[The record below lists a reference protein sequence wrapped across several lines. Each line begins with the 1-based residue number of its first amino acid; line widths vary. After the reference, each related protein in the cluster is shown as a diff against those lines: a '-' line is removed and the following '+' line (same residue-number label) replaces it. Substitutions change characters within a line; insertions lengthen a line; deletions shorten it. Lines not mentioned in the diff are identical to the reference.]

1 MRGRLEAPEQKTIEV
16 PSRRFGKYVIR
27 SRVGAGGMAE
37 VFLADAIDV
46 DGNQVEVALKLM
58 KKGMNAEAFHDE
70 ADLMGLLDHPNLVG
84 RYEVGEA
91 FGRPYISMEYLIG
104 GDLRQ
109 VMDAHRRLMR
119 DFPVSMGVHCCLEVL
134 KGLAYFHQ
142 AKTRSGAAMHLI
154 HSDVNPSNV
163 FFSGDGE
170 IKLGDFGVATS
181 SRGNIGPGEGVAAG
195 KLSYLSPEQTRGEK
209 LSPASDVFA
218 VGIMLHEMV
227 VGYHPFQQEGASQDQ
242 VMAAIRA
249 AKLQIPDY
257 VDKPLAAIISKA
269 LAPDVR
275 SRYPTAGQLAGA
287 LYAFALD
294 EGMLQTN
301 VQVMEWLHSVLEIV
315 G

>member
-1 MRGRLEAPEQKTIEV
+1 M
-16 PSRRFGKYVIR
+16 PSRRFGKYSIR

-58 KKGMNAEAFHDE
+58 KKGMNAEAFNDE
-70 ADLMGLLDHPNLVG
+70 ADLMGLLDHPNLVA

-91 FGRPYISMEYLIG
+91 FGRPYIAMEYLIG
-104 GDLRQ
+104 GDLRA

-119 DFPVSMGVHCCLEVL
+119 DFPVAMGVHCCIEVL

-142 AKTRSGAAMHLI
+142 AKTKSGAEMHLI

-163 FFSGDGE
+163 FFSGEGDV
-170 IKLGDFGVATS
+170 KLGDFGVATS
-181 SRGNIGPGEGVAAG
+181 SRGNIGPGDGIAAG

-209 LSPASDVFA
+209 LAPASDIFA

-227 VGYHPFQQEGASQDQ
+227 VGYHPFQQEDASQEQ
-242 VMAAIRA
+242 VMANIRS

-257 VDKPLAAIISKA
+257 VDKPLAAILARA
-269 LAPDVR
+269 LAPDMR
-275 SRYPTAGQLAGA
+275 SRYQTAGQLAGA
-287 LYAFALD
+287 LFGFALD
-294 EGMLQTN
+294 EGMLQNNWN
-301 VQVMEWLHSVLEIV
+301 VQEWLQSVLEIV
-315 G
+315 S

>member
-1 MRGRLEAPEQKTIEV
+1 
-16 PSRRFGKYVIR
+16 
-27 SRVGAGGMAE
+27 MAE

-91 FGRPYISMEYLIG
+91 FGRPFISMEYLIG

-119 DFPVSMGVHCCLEVL
+119 DFPVAMGVHVCIEVL
-134 KGLAYFHQ
+134 KGLAYFHR
-142 AKTRSGAAMHLI
+142 AKTKSGAEMHLV

-170 IKLGDFGVATS
+170 VKLGDFGVATS

-195 KLSYLSPEQTRGEK
+195 KLSYLSPEQTRGET
-209 LSPASDVFA
+209 LGPQSDVFA
-218 VGIMLHEMV
+218 VGVMLHEMV
-227 VGYHPFQQEGASQDQ
+227 VGFHPFQKEGASQDQ

-249 AKLQIPDY
+249 GKLQIPDY
-257 VDKPLAAIISKA
+257 VDKPLAAIIARA
-269 LAPDVR
+269 LAPDTKN
-275 SRYPTAGQLAGA
+275 RYATSGQLAGA
-287 LYAFALD
+287 LTAFSMD
-294 EGMLQTN
+294 EGLQQGPVK
-301 VQVMEWLHSVLEIV
+301 VQEWLHSVLEIV